1 MLYSAV
7 RLRTAL
13 LLPVS
18 TRPVLYSA
26 VRLRTALLLPESTR
40 PVLYSAVRLC
50 TVLLLSL
57 YRITTVS
64 LTGFVLCLY
73 CINTVFVLY
82 HYCIGLLIVCTV
94 LVLYHNGVYALLNHL
109 WFWSLYRS
117 SPLVLH
123 RCCRC
128 IRIRLVLLGSRR
140 RHFIYLYTARRRL
153 KVERWPKSTTSCR
166 SETSNISLVV

>member
-1 MLYSAV
+1 MFV
-7 RLRTAL
+7 LRYYCITYF
-13 LLPVS
+13 V
-18 TRPVLYSA
+18 
-26 VRLRTALLLPESTR
+26 
-40 PVLYSAVRLC
+40 C
-50 TVLLLSL
+50 TVFVPYHYCITLLD
-57 YRITTVS
+57 
-64 LTGFVLCLY
+64 LY
-73 CINTVFVLY
+73 CICTVSILYLYCIAAVFVLY

-166 SETSNISLVV
+166 SESSNISLVVQCHDTWGNDI

>member
-1 MLYSAV
+1 MY
-7 RLRTAL
+7 
-13 LLPVS
+13 
-18 TRPVLYSA
+18 
-26 VRLRTALLLPESTR
+26 
-40 PVLYSAVRLC
+40 C
-50 TVLLLSL
+50 
-57 YRITTVS
+57 ICTVS
-64 LTGFVLCLY
+64 LLYHLLDLYCVCTVSILYLY
-73 CINTVFVLY
+73 CIAAVFVLY

-153 KVERWPKSTTSCR
+153 KVERWPKSTTSYR
-166 SETSNISLVV
+166 SESSTISLVVVDTTLILIIRYNVIFCPLTSGN